1 MKTLFLRLISLLA
14 FFHAADVG
22 AQAFVVKRDLRGE
35 RLVFDG
41 TAFVPFEQRSGNE
54 EVFYVKLRN
63 PDPRG
68 EFVRVT
74 AKQPVSLFINNQLA
88 GTFKSAIF
96 PIDSLAR
103 AAGADDLVLA
113 AYFNEQDINDIST
126 ELLSATTTK
135 QVEGHDKRRPYFFH
149 DFVIF
154 GALVLLIMIA
164 VIVRM
169 NPKLASDYFSV
180 PRIFSFREM
189 DDAQIYTRIGS
200 SSNIL
205 FYVFCSLLLGFYL
218 MVIFHFV
225 TTVYPVS
232 HLFQS
237 ASFVGAMF
245 DWLKLSVLMLGLLLL
260 KIILVVGFSSL
271 FGMAEVAG
279 IHFFNWVRIIV
290 VFFGILSAFLI
301 IYFIWYGQDV
311 SLLSAMLRLLAWIIA
326 GWIVLIFLK
335 LTSKSKASMFHLF
348 SYICATELIP
358 FLFIIRVLYK

>member
-1 MKTLFLRLISLLA
+1 MKTLFLRLIPLLA
-14 FFHAADVG
+14 FLYVAELG
-22 AQAFVVKRDLRGE
+22 AQSFVVKKDLQAE

-41 TAFVPFEQRSGNE
+41 TAFVPFEQRNGSE

-74 AKQPVSLFINNQLA
+74 AKRPISLFINNQLV
-88 GTFKSAIF
+88 GTFKSATF
-96 PIDSLAR
+96 PIDSLANT
-103 AAGADDLVLA
+103 AGTDDLILA
-113 AYFNEQDINDIST
+113 AYFRDQNVNDVST
-126 ELLSATTTK
+126 ELLSATVTT
-135 QVEGHDKRRPYFFH
+135 QVQELDKRRPYFFH
-149 DFVIF
+149 DFVII
-154 GALVLLIMIA
+154 GALILLGIIA

-169 NPKLASDYFSV
+169 NPKLAADYFSV

-205 FYVFCSLLLGFYL
+205 FYVYCSLLLGFYL

-237 ASFVGAMF
+237 ASFGGAMF
-245 DWLKLSVLMLGLLLL
+245 DWLKLSVLMFGLLFV
-260 KIILVVGFSSL
+260 KIILVIGFSSL
-271 FGMAEVAG
+271 FGMSEVAG

-290 VFFGILSAFLI
+290 VFFGILTAFLI
-301 IYFIWYGQDV
+301 VYFIWYGQDV
-311 SLLSAMLRLLAWIIA
+311 SLLSAMLQLLAWIIA